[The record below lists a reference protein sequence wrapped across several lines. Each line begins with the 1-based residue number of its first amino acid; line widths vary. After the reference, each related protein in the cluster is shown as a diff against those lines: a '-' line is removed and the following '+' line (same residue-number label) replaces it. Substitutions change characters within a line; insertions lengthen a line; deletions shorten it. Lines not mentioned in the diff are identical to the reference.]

1 MGGDGM
7 GGVKG
12 GGGMDGVKGG
22 GGMGGGVEGSE
33 GLEAGAGGL
42 RATSSST
49 SQLS

>member
-1 MGGDGM
+1 MDGGM

-12 GGGMDGVKGG
+12 GGGMD